1 MKLIT
6 GAAIKRALRNVSPIS
21 IAVAYVGID
30 WLTYIDTST
39 LKEIVLS
46 PTIGSNPVAI
56 AQLVSRL
63 GWENIYFLD
72 NLHSKVYLGA
82 VQATVGSFNLT
93 ANGLS
98 AEGLQE
104 AGYIISEPEEITKLQ
119 ALVNEYKALATAAY
133 PTELVKSERLT
144 ELRAIWDRAI
154 KTGAI
159 RNDSTSGNILDYV
172 STPGDPDVYVCCTW
186 GDFTYNEQVVSPS
199 TISQSL
205 SFLDTDEIKPDR
217 WILCWSAGEDGYPNK
232 CDLYWLHIDEVVKDG
247 AINKKYTRIA
257 IERNDRLFLN
267 YPFELTPATVDAIWA
282 VLCSGEFPELLGDR
296 DPWSIRDTLPRL
308 PEFLKRCVKAYLR
321 TFQILQTVQE
331 S

>member
-1 MKLIT
+1 MKLIH
-6 GAAIKRALRNVSPIS
+6 GAAIKSALREVSPIS

-30 WLTYIDTST
+30 WSKYIDTSM

-56 AQLVSRL
+56 AQLVARL

-82 VQATVGSFNLT
+82 TQAAVGSFNLT

-98 AEGLQE
+98 AEGLKE
-104 AGYIISEPEEITKLQ
+104 AGYIISEPEAIAKLQ
-119 ALVNEYKALATAAY
+119 ALLSEYKALAVTAY
-133 PTELVKSERLT
+133 PTELLKSERLT

-186 GDFTYNEQVVSPS
+186 GDLTYSEQVVSPS

-205 SFLDTDEIKPDR
+205 SFLDTDELKPDR
-217 WILCWSAGEDGYPNK
+217 WILCWSAREDGYPNK
-232 CDLYWLHIDEVVKDG
+232 RCNPYWLHIDEIVKDG
-247 AINKKYTRIA
+247 AIDKKYTRIA

-267 YPFELTPATVDAIWA
+267 YPFELTPATVEALRA
-282 VLCSGEFPELLGDR
+282 VLCSGEFPEFLGDK
-296 DPWSIRDTLPRL
+296 DPWSVDDTLTHSITHIFAWRPDR
-308 PEFLKRCVKAYLR
+308 RRKAVYI
-321 TFQILQTVQE
+321 Q
-331 S
+331 